1 MSVQCMKCVVVAA
14 VSHRLESSLSQSW
27 REKAFPQ
34 GALGLSEVLVLLN
47 VL

>member
-1 MSVQCMKCVVVAA
+1 MSVQCMKCVFVAA
-14 VSHRLESSLSQSW
+14 VSHRLIQSW

-34 GALGLSEVLVLLN
+34 GALGLSKVLVLPN